1 MHCIVLQDDF
11 QVRTQLSMPCVP
23 TKPVKCVVFE
33 IVHLNS
39 LLVPVSKT
47 CAVTCAGQGEELAF
61 MLLSQERQLLVGSF
75 AIATLFF

>member
-11 QVRTQLSMPCVP
+11 QVCTQLSTLCVP

-39 LLVPVSKT
+39 LLVPVSK
-47 CAVTCAGQGEELAF
+47 TCAGQGEELAF